1 MISQLPTN
9 ADPHGWD
16 NEHSPSTHTLKG
28 QVQELQS
35 WGFPRSDLSQV
46 NPSDAFTAS
55 CPEQCQHPLM
65 IKQIWGLIWK
75 EKSVAAST
83 VMQVEGDELEKDFVF
98 MRKTSAEDWGSFKDF
113 PQSVHPEIRRCFTT
127 ILAVCALP
135 ALWERPGQTETPC
148 CAPTLLL
155 YFSDVPDPPEDLQL
169 SENQNRSVR
178 LSWKAGATHNSPVNG
193 RKGFPASLL
202 GLFRIL
208 ARVGCHRTQTLLTD
222 WITLTTPVRLL

>member
-1 MISQLPTN
+1 MNLRRILCLWGKHQQKIEDLSKTS
-9 ADPHGWD
+9 
-16 NEHSPSTHTLKG
+16 HSLCILKSGGVSPPSSLSVHFQPSGKG
-28 QVQELQS
+28 Q
-35 WGFPRSDLSQV
+35 D
-46 NPSDAFTAS
+46 
-55 CPEQCQHPLM
+55 
-65 IKQIWGLIWK
+65 KQK
-75 EKSVAAST
+75 
-83 VMQVEGDELEKDFVF
+83 
-98 MRKTSAEDWGSFKDF
+98 
-113 PQSVHPEIRRCFTT
+113 H
-127 ILAVCALP
+127 LAVPL
-135 ALWERPGQTETPC
+135 
-148 CAPTLLL
+148 TLLL